1 MEDKT
6 LFLSVS
12 LVGIQFAC
20 LGAIALTGPLTPDND
35 ALLAVQLAGL
45 GLGIW
50 AVLTIR
56 IGHFNILPQPLA
68 WSKLVTSGPYKLI
81 RHPMYLALLLVTLPL
96 IIDTFNFF
104 RAVVWLTLLA
114 DLLVKLSL
122 EEKLLRGKLEGYEVY
137 IQNSFRLFPFIF

>member
-20 LGAIALTGPLTPDND
+20 LGTIALTGPLTPDND

-68 WSKLVTSGPYKLI
+68 WSKLVTSGPYRLI

-114 DLLVKLSL
+114 DLLVKLSI
-122 EEKLLRGKLEGYEVY
+122 EENLLRGKLEGYEVY

>member
-20 LGAIALTGPLTPDND
+20 LGAIALTGPLAPDND

-114 DLLVKLSL
+114 DLLVKLSI
-122 EEKLLRGKLEGYEVY
+122 EENLLRGKLEGYEVY